1 MKIAVLL
8 PNWLGDLTMATP
20 ALRAMRR
27 HFGPQARLL
36 GVSPYLA
43 DVLLGTGWLD
53 EQSFFDPR
61 ATDSALHSRAVAR
74 RMRAERFDMA
84 VLFPNSLRTAL
95 VAWFGRATE
104 RHRLRS
110 LWPRTVVDGQALSHR
125 AGNQLVPLPIV
136 ESYLELARAIGC
148 GEESPRLGLATVEA
162 DERSADGVFQRLGLT
177 AAGRVVAMNSAGLME
192 RQNSGRWNIL
202 VASPSRCG

>member
-36 GVSPYLA
+36 GILRPYLA

-53 EQSFFDPR
+53 EQWFFDPR

-95 VAWFGRATE
+95 VAWFGRATDA
-104 RHRLRS
+104 S
-110 LWPRTVVDGQALSHR
+110 
-125 AGNQLVPLPIV
+125 
-136 ESYLELARAIGC
+136 
-148 GEESPRLGLATVEA
+148 ATFAMAA
-162 DERSADGVFQRLGLT
+162 D
-177 AAGRVVAMNSAGLME
+177 
-192 RQNSGRWNIL
+192 
-202 VASPSRCG
+202 RC